1 MRDIDKRPIAILS
14 SIPDELSLLRAK
26 IDNPKRLS
34 ITGKIAYRGRLSS
47 HNVILMNTGVGKVNA
62 AHSVTILME
71 RLPLNFVIL
80 CGVGG
85 AYPDSGLETGD
96 IAIASKEIYGDEG
109 VFASLKGM
117 REIGF
122 PLLRKGRKEYFNE
135 FTLDRC
141 LIKKA
146 MLSGQSLRHMNIH
159 KGPFITLSSVS
170 GSYKRAIELKR
181 RFNAICENMEGAAI
195 AHVCAIYKTPMLEI
209 RGISNMAGIRDK
221 KRWDIKEASKNCQ
234 RVILELL
241 KGL

>member
-1 MRDIDKRPIAILS
+1 MRDIDKRPIVILS
-14 SIPDELSLLRAK
+14 SIPDELSLIRAK
-26 IDNPKRLS
+26 IDNLKRLS
-34 ITGKIAYRGRLSS
+34 ITGKIAYRGRLST
-47 HNVILMNTGVGKVNA
+47 HDVILMNTGIGKVNA

-71 RLPLNFVIL
+71 HFPFNFAIL

-109 VFASLKGM
+109 VFASLEGM

-122 PLLRKGRKEYFNE
+122 PLFKKGRKGYFNE
-135 FTLDRC
+135 FPLDRR

-195 AHVCAIYKTPMLEI
+195 AHVCAIYKIPMLEI

-221 KRWDIKEASKNCQ
+221 RRWNLKKASENCQ
-234 RVILELL
+234 RVVMEFIKAL
-241 KGL
+241 